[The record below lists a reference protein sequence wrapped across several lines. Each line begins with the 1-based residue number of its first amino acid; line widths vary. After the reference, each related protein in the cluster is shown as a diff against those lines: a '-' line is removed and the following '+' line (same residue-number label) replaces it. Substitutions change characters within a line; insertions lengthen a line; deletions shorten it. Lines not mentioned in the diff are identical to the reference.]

1 MYVLDCE
8 CVFAACTLY
17 IRYVNIQY
25 VKMYMYIL
33 LCQHSH
39 VCTVVVVLDSYLICT
54 VLYNYYFDLYIVSYN
69 ENIQLNFSNAV
80 DFYLF
85 FILSP

>member
-1 MYVLDCE
+1 MCFCCMYTVYTVCKHTVCE
-8 CVFAACTLY
+8 NVYVHSFMSAFSCVY
-17 IRYVNIQY
+17 R
-25 VKMYMYIL
+25 
-33 LCQHSH
+33 
-39 VCTVVVVLDSYLICT
+39 LDSYLICT